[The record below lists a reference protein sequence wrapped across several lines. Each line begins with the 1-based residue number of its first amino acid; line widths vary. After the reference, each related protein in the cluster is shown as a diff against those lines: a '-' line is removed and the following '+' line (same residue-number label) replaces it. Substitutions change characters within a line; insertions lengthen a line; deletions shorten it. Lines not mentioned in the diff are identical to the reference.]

1 MKTLSLN
8 KTVKCEVDM
17 RVFGA
22 ASRKPTVPSQSAT
35 YFSSIQNTPW
45 LGQQLQARIRNQLFS
60 FDKLIKS
67 LNRIFCSESACSFLL
82 ACSF

>member
-1 MKTLSLN
+1 
-8 KTVKCEVDM
+8 M
-17 RVFGA
+17 RVSDNGFVT
-22 ASRKPTVPSQSAT
+22 RKPTVPSQSAT